1 MDKKTASPSR
11 DFIYT
16 IPSKVLFD
24 DSITDLDRKIYM
36 IIRSFMDTTGDC
48 YPSNGW
54 FAEKFKI
61 NKRTVPSSINRLV
74 EAGHIKRIDH
84 ESKRYLIIN
93 YSPCI
98 DFTDDPMI
106 VGSPPHDPEI
116 TPPMIVGSPNTSSN
130 IINSKM
136 IAAPHVDNFRK
147 AKEEAVTH
155 PDNVRAFQDKF
166 SNKDVAIEE
175 LYDVAVKKL
184 TKGES
189 PISKHAFYKF
199 IVNEYATNWRNKAS
213 QSFSNQRSN
222 KNQTSYEERM
232 KAQEMYSMKK
242 YQETL
247 QVSANNKKQNSG

>member
-1 MDKKTASPSR
+1 MDKKTATASR

-48 YPSNGW
+48 YPSNAW
-54 FAEKFKI
+54 FAEKLKI
-61 NKRTVPSSINRLV
+61 NKRTVPASINRLV
-74 EAGHIKRIDH
+74 ETGHIKRIDH

-93 YSPCI
+93 YSPCL
-98 DFTDDPMI
+98 DFSDDPMI

-130 IINSKM
+130 IINSNM
-136 IAAPHVDNFRK
+136 IAATHVDNSIK

-166 SNKDVAIEE
+166 SNKDVTIEQ

-184 TKGES
+184 TKGEN

-199 IVNEYATNWRNKAS
+199 IVNEYATNWQNKKS
-213 QSFSNQRSN
+213 QSFGTHTVS
-222 KNQTSYEERM
+222 KNQASYEERM
-232 KAQEMYSMKK
+232 KAQEALTMQK

-247 QVSANNKKQNSG
+247 KARAEYKKQNNT